1 MFNNL
6 SDRILKTFDGLLGK
20 GVLTEDDVNIAMR
33 EIRVALLE
41 ADVPLKI
48 AKDFVETI
56 KKEAV
61 GEKLLKSIKPGDL
74 VVKIVHESLIKL
86 LSCNLEE
93 SDFELAIKKVP
104 SVILMVGLQG
114 SGKTT
119 TAAKLANLL
128 KQKKKKVMVSSLDIS
143 RPAAIEQL
151 NKLANAINVDFM
163 DNRSD
168 EKIEKLIKNTFEEAK
183 KNVSDVIIFDTS
195 GRTNVDE
202 KLLQELKDI
211 KNLTMPAETLLVTD
225 AMIGQESINV
235 AKAFLE
241 YVDITGTIL
250 TRVDGDSKGGAALSM
265 TKTIGKPIKYLGVG
279 EKIHEIEVFSAK
291 RLADRILDMGDI
303 VGIVEKAEQ
312 EFDEKEAEAM
322 AEKMSKGSFD
332 LDDFSKQLQQMKKM
346 GGIKGIL
353 SLMPGVRK
361 AKKALEK
368 SNLEDKTFL
377 RMSAIINS
385 MTKKEKRNPKI
396 INGSRKKRIA
406 NGSGVD
412 IQDVNRLLKQFKNMQ
427 IMMKKMSKHGMSGLE
442 KMMGDN
448 LSSNSLEN
456 IYSNLKR

>member
-48 AKDFVETI
+48 AKDFVDTV

-128 KQKKKKVMVSSLDIS
+128 KQKKKKVMVSSLDIT

-385 MTKKEKRNPKI
+385 MTRKEKRNPKI

-442 KMMGDN
+442 KMMGDY

-456 IYSNLKR
+456 IYSNFKR

>member
-93 SDFELAIKKVP
+93 SDFELAIKKAP
-104 SVILMVGLQG
+104 SVILMIGLQG

-151 NKLANAINVDFM
+151 NKLANTINVDFM
-163 DNRSD
+163 DNSSD
-168 EKIEKLIKNTFEEAK
+168 EKIGKLIKNTFEEAK

-385 MTKKEKRNPKI
+385 MTRKEKRNSKI

-406 NGSGVD
+406 KGSGVD

>member
-20 GVLTEDDVNIAMR
+20 GVLTEDDVNNAMR

-86 LSCNLEE
+86 LSCSLEE

-104 SVILMVGLQG
+104 TVILMVGLQG

-128 KQKKKKVMVSSLDIS
+128 KNKKKKVMVSSLDIS

-151 NKLANAINVDFM
+151 NKLANTIQVDFM
-163 DNRSD
+163 QNSS
-168 EKIEKLIKNTFEEAK
+168 ENKISELIKNTFEEAK
-183 KNVSDVIIFDTS
+183 KNVCDVIIFDTS
-195 GRTNVDE
+195 GRTNIDD

-211 KNLTMPAETLLVTD
+211 KSLTMPTETLLVTD

-235 AKAFLE
+235 AKAFME

-265 TKTIGKPIKYLGVG
+265 TKTTGKPIKYLGVG
-279 EKIHEIEVFSAK
+279 EKIHEIEAFSAK

-442 KMMGDN
+442 KMMGNN

>member
-20 GVLTEDDVNIAMR
+20 GVLTEDDVNNAMR

-56 KKEAV
+56 KTEAV

-93 SDFELAIKKVP
+93 SDFELTIKKVP
-104 SVILMVGLQG
+104 TVILMVGLQG

-128 KQKKKKVMVSSLDIS
+128 KNKKKKVMVSSLDIS

-151 NKLANAINVDFM
+151 NKLANTIQVDFM
-163 DNRSD
+163 QNSS
-168 EKIEKLIKNTFEEAK
+168 ENKISELIKNTFEEAK
-183 KNVSDVIIFDTS
+183 KNVCDVIIFDTS
-195 GRTNVDE
+195 GRTNIDD

-211 KNLTMPAETLLVTD
+211 KSLTMPTETLLVTD

-235 AKAFLE
+235 AKAFME

-265 TKTIGKPIKYLGVG
+265 TKTTGKPIKYLGVG
-279 EKIHEIEVFSAK
+279 EKIHEIEAFSAK

-332 LDDFSKQLQQMKKM
+332 LDDFSKQLKQMKKM

>member
-20 GVLTEDDVNIAMR
+20 GVLTEDDVNNAMR

-56 KKEAV
+56 KTEAV

-93 SDFELAIKKVP
+93 SDFELAIKKAP

-128 KQKKKKVMVSSLDIS
+128 KKKKKKVMVSSLDIS

-151 NKLANAINVDFM
+151 NKLANTIQVDFM
-163 DNRSD
+163 QNSS
-168 EKIEKLIKNTFEEAK
+168 ENKISELIKNTFEEAK
-183 KNVSDVIIFDTS
+183 KNVCDVIIFDTS
-195 GRTNVDE
+195 GRTNIDD

-211 KNLTMPAETLLVTD
+211 KSLTMPTETLLVTD

-235 AKAFLE
+235 AKAFME

-265 TKTIGKPIKYLGVG
+265 TKTTGKPIKYLGVG

-385 MTKKEKRNPKI
+385 MTRKEKRNPKI

>member
-20 GVLTEDDVNIAMR
+20 GVLTEDDVNNAMR

-56 KKEAV
+56 KTEAV

-86 LSCNLEE
+86 LSCDLEE

-151 NKLANAINVDFM
+151 NKLANTIQVDFM
-163 DNRSD
+163 QNST
-168 EKIEKLIKNTFEEAK
+168 ENKISELIKNTFEEAK
-183 KNVSDVIIFDTS
+183 KNVCDVIIFDTS
-195 GRTNVDE
+195 GRTNIDD

-211 KNLTMPAETLLVTD
+211 KSLTMPSETLLVTD

-235 AKAFLE
+235 AKAFME

-265 TKTIGKPIKYLGVG
+265 TKTTGKPIKYLGVG

>member
-20 GVLTEDDVNIAMR
+20 GVLTEDDVNNAMR

-56 KKEAV
+56 KTEAV

-104 SVILMVGLQG
+104 TVILMVGLQG

-128 KQKKKKVMVSSLDIS
+128 KNKKKKVMVSSLDIS

-151 NKLANAINVDFM
+151 NKLANTIQVDFM
-163 DNRSD
+163 QNSS
-168 EKIEKLIKNTFEEAK
+168 ENKISELIKNTFEEAK
-183 KNVSDVIIFDTS
+183 KNVCDVIIFDTS
-195 GRTNVDE
+195 GRTNIDD

-211 KNLTMPAETLLVTD
+211 KSLTMPTETLLVTD

-235 AKAFLE
+235 AKAFME

-265 TKTIGKPIKYLGVG
+265 TKTTGKPIKYLGVG
-279 EKIHEIEVFSAK
+279 EKIHEIEAFSAK

-332 LDDFSKQLQQMKKM
+332 LDDFSKQLKQMKKM

>member
-20 GVLTEDDVNIAMR
+20 GVLTEDDVNVAMR

-48 AKDFVETI
+48 AKDFVDTV

-74 VVKIVHESLIKL
+74 VVKIVHKSLIDL
-86 LSCNLEE
+86 LSCQLEE
-93 SDFELAIKKVP
+93 SEFELSIKKTP

-128 KQKKKKVMVSSLDIS
+128 KKKKKKIIMSSLDIS

-151 NKLANAINVDFM
+151 KQLAKTIDVDCM
-163 DNRSD
+163 DNSPD
-168 EKIEKLIKNTFEEAK
+168 EKIDILIKNTFEEAK

-202 KLLQELKDI
+202 ELLGELKSI
-211 KNLTMPAETLLVTD
+211 KGLTMPAETLLVTD

-235 AKAFLE
+235 AKAFME
-241 YVDITGTIL
+241 YVDVTGIVL

-279 EKIHEIEVFSAK
+279 EKIHEIEAFSAK

-322 AEKMSKGSFD
+322 AQKMSKGSFD

-377 RMSAIINS
+377 RMSAIISS
-385 MTKKEKRNPKI
+385 MTRREKINPKI

-442 KMMGDN
+442 KMMGND
-448 LSSNSLEN
+448 LSSNNLEN
-456 IYSNLKR
+456 IYSKLKR

>member
-20 GVLTEDDVNIAMR
+20 GVLTEDDVNVAMR

-48 AKDFVETI
+48 AKDFVDTV

-74 VVKIVHESLIKL
+74 VVKIVHKSLIDL
-86 LSCNLEE
+86 LSCQLEE
-93 SDFELAIKKVP
+93 SEFELSIKKTP

-128 KQKKKKVMVSSLDIS
+128 KKKKKKIIMSSLDIS

-151 NKLANAINVDFM
+151 KQLAKTIDVDCM
-163 DNRSD
+163 DNSPD
-168 EKIEKLIKNTFEEAK
+168 EKIDILIKNTFEEAK

-202 KLLQELKDI
+202 ELLGELKSI
-211 KNLTMPAETLLVTD
+211 KGLTMPAETLLVTD

-235 AKAFLE
+235 AKAFME
-241 YVDITGTIL
+241 YVDVTGIVL

-279 EKIHEIEVFSAK
+279 EKIHEIEAFSAK

-322 AEKMSKGSFD
+322 AQKMSKGSFD

-377 RMSAIINS
+377 RMSAIISS
-385 MTKKEKRNPKI
+385 MTRREKINPKI

-442 KMMGDN
+442 KMMGND
-448 LSSNSLEN
+448 LSSNKLEN
-456 IYSNLKR
+456 IYSKLKR